1 MIAAL
6 YKLWLVNKQLPLFK
20 KGEGGGVYSLS
31 QVLKNIMEQETAERI
46 IAYRRLWE
54 ETQEDEDWYELFNL

>member
-20 KGEGGGVYSLS
+20 KKDGGGVYSLS